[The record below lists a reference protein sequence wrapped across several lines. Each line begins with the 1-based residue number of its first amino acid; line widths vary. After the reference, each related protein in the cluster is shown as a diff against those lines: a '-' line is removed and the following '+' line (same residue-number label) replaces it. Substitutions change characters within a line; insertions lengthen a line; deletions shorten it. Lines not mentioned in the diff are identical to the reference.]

1 VSKIDFTRLSE
12 PISNALDT
20 DYIDVYR
27 QIDESPERD
36 LYATNVKCHIAI
48 KTMDNSDPDNVD
60 VQPVI
65 TSLRIHC
72 GTWVDLKNNDYII
85 AKRCDLNG
93 NVLHYYSGIIGEPAV
108 SMARQSVNM
117 IMSSLKQD
125 DKPIPPPPPIEE
137 SVIVIINYLDEID
150 EPLHNSVTE
159 NYKRGTHVII
169 EPLNFDNYELIRT
182 ELNGENVEIVD
193 IEDINE
199 NSVVNFFYEAV
210 TGINSIRVLVNGD
223 YVKDNGQFAYG
234 LHLYAPIS
242 VLSADT
248 NTIKLA
254 NNKFYHEEM
263 GTITIGVD
271 TKFRDNL
278 NNWHI
283 VTTEPVKVDD
293 GYIITFTD
301 TEAVD
306 CYITNW
312 YGV

>member
-1 VSKIDFTRLSE
+1 MSVDFTKISQ
-12 PISNALDT
+12 PISDALDT

-27 QIDESPERD
+27 QIDKSPERD
-36 LYATNVKCHIAI
+36 LYATNIKCHIAI
-48 KTMDNSDPDNVD
+48 KTTDNSNPDNVD

-137 SVIVIINYLDEID
+137 SVIVVINYLDEID

-193 IEDINE
+193 IEDIHE
-199 NSVVNFFYEAV
+199 NSVVNFFYEPI
-210 TGINSIRVLVNGD
+210 TGINSIRMLVNGD

-234 LHLYAPIS
+234 LHLYAPIN
-242 VLSADT
+242 VLSANG
-248 NTIKLA
+248 NTLKLA
-254 NNKFYHEEM
+254 SNKFNHEEM
-263 GTITIGVD
+263 GIIEIRKND
-271 TKFRDNL
+271 KFIDNFE
-278 NNWHI
+278 NWHI
-283 VTTEPVKVDD
+283 ITLNPEKVND

-301 TEAVD
+301 TEPIQAYV
-306 CYITNW
+306 CHW
-312 YGV
+312 YD